1 MEKVIRFIYGG
12 GLGNQLFQYAAMLYI
27 EKNFPEV
34 KITPDFGQY
43 YYDCFHNGI
52 GIQKI
57 FHTDFAGEINKVEYF
72 RKSYNKKESKVHR
85 IARIAWYKLSR
96 YKTFY
101 NSAIITPNKMAKII
115 DNNQK
120 MIFAGFFQNDTFA
133 SAVKKDLHRDLIQY
147 TSLGTDND
155 RLLTRIKERDSI
167 SLHIRRGDYIGLPLY
182 DIFNG
187 TEYYQR
193 AISYFKIKYHNPV
206 FVIFSDDIPWVK
218 ENLIIG
224 CDCEYVDWNN
234 GEDSFK
240 DLIVMSHCVHNIIA
254 NSSFSWWGAWLNQNP
269 AKIVIS
275 PKKWFIGKPSDE
287 VVPCDWLRFDN

>member
-1 MEKVIRFIYGG
+1 MEKTIRFIYRG
-12 GLGNQLFQYAAMLYI
+12 GLGNQLFQYATMLYI

-34 KITPDFGQY
+34 KIIPDFGQY
-43 YYDCFHNGI
+43 CYNHFHNGI
-52 GIQKI
+52 EIQKI
-57 FHTDFAGEINKVEYF
+57 FSTDFMEKINTAEYY
-72 RKSYNKKESKVHR
+72 RKSYNKKESKAHR
-85 IARIAWYKLSR
+85 IARIAWYKLLG

-120 MIFAGFFQNDTFA
+120 MIFAGFFQNDMFT
-133 SAVKKDLHRDLIQY
+133 SVVKEELQKNLMQY
-147 TSLGTDND
+147 ASLGADND
-155 RLLTRIKERDSI
+155 GLLARIKKYETI

-182 DIFNG
+182 NVFHG

-193 AISYFKIKYHNPV
+193 AISYFKIKYRNPV

-218 ENLIIG
+218 ENLLIG
-224 CDCEYVDWNN
+224 CDCEYVDWNQ

-240 DLIVMSHCVHNIIA
+240 DLILMAHCTHNIIA

-275 PKKWFIGKPSDE
+275 PRKWFIGNPGEE

>member
-1 MEKVIRFIYGG
+1 MEKVVRFIYGG

-34 KITPDFGQY
+34 KIIPDFDQY
-43 YYDCFHNGI
+43 CYDCFHNGI
-52 GIQKI
+52 EVQKI
-57 FHTDFAGEINKVEYF
+57 FHTDFTEKINKTEYL
-72 RKSYNKKESKVHR
+72 RKSYNKKESKIRR
-85 IARIAWYKLSR
+85 IARIAWHKLLG

-101 NSAIITPNKMAKII
+101 NSAIITPNKIAKII
-115 DNNQK
+115 ENNEK

-133 SAVKKDLHRDLIQY
+133 SVVKERLYRDFIQY
-147 TSLGTDND
+147 PSLGTDND
-155 RLLTRIKERDSI
+155 GLLARIKERDSI
-167 SLHIRRGDYIGLPLY
+167 SLHIRRGDYIGLALY
-182 DIFNG
+182 DVFNG

-206 FVIFSDDIPWVK
+206 FVIFSDDITWVK
-218 ENLIIG
+218 ENLIIE

-240 DLIVMSHCVHNIIA
+240 DLILMVHCAHNIIA

-275 PKKWFIGKPSDE
+275 PQNWFIGKPSDE
-287 VVPCDWLRFDN
+287 VVPSDWLRLNN